1 MNRSQRARRRER
13 RERLRQERS
22 RRSLESIPKAPESV
36 FSFGNL
42 YRAARVSAKGTLW
55 KSGAMKFDRYRAVNC
70 IRLREAL
77 LSGAYRRQPPVRFTL
92 CERGK
97 IRHIVGPRYRDRV
110 IQRCLCD
117 SFIAPVLSRSLVYS
131 NSASLKGK
139 GTSFARRRFERDMLA
154 ARARYGEDA
163 RVFQYDVRNYFG
175 SIPSDRAHAVLSEII
190 LRPYSGL
197 PESDSM
203 SRLLDIAALYSCEST
218 YLTLGNQVNQLA
230 AIAYLN
236 GMDHAFHECLRQGRA
251 GRYMDDGYIFC
262 SREDL
267 LSVRHLFLAS
277 LESLGLKPNGKA
289 CFSSRL
295 NRDLTFLKVRFSYV
309 DGHPCRRLAR
319 TAIIRY
325 RRHLKSLHAS
335 VDSHRLPSEVIDAS
349 IASFKGVLSV
359 STARHRQ
366 ALVSKVL
373 SPLRS
378 FPDNVPKQPEN
389 VQNRPQMSAGDNR
402 PPIAEEIYYDTPL
415 TVLLSYLSGRTP
427 NGLLDR

>member
-13 RERLRQERS
+13 RERHRQERS
-22 RRSLESIPKAPESV
+22 RRSLESTPKTPESV

-42 YRAARVSAKGTLW
+42 YRAARVCAKGTLW
-55 KSGAMKFDRYRAVNC
+55 KSGSMKFDRYRAVNC
-70 IRLREAL
+70 IRLRERL

-117 SFIAPVLSRSLVYS
+117 SFIVPMLSRSLVYS

-139 GTSFARRRFERDMLA
+139 GTSFARRRFEQDMLA
-154 ARARYGEDA
+154 ARARYGEDT
-163 RVFQYDVRNYFG
+163 RVFQYDVKNYFG
-175 SIPSDRAHAVLSEII
+175 SIPSVRAHAVLSEII
-190 LRPYSGL
+190 LKPFCGR

-203 SRLLDIAALYSCEST
+203 LRLLDIAALYSRESAF
-218 YLTLGNQVNQLA
+218 LTLGNQVNQLA

-236 GMDHAFHECLRQGRA
+236 RLDHAFHELLRQGGA
-251 GRYMDDGYIFC
+251 GRYMDDGYVFC

-267 LSVRHLFLAS
+267 LSIQQLFLAS
-277 LESLGLKPNGKA
+277 LEFLGLQPNVKA

-295 NRDLTFLKVRFSYV
+295 DRELSFLKIRFSCS
-309 DGHPCRRLAR
+309 DGHPRRRLSQI
-319 TAIIRY
+319 TLIRY

-335 VDSHRLPSEVIDAS
+335 VDSQKLPPKVIDTS
-349 IASFKGVLSV
+349 IASFKGVLSI

-366 ALVSKVL
+366 ALESKVL
-373 SPLRS
+373 SHLRS
-378 FPDNVPKQPEN
+378 FPDILGQC
-389 VQNRPQMSAGDNR
+389 PQTPRKCLKAPSDVRNCIPPTDNTR
-402 PPIAEEIYYDTPL
+402 NI
-415 TVLLSYLSGRTP
+415 
-427 NGLLDR
+427 

>member
-13 RERLRQERS
+13 RERHRQERS
-22 RRSLESIPKAPESV
+22 RRSLESTPKTPESV

-42 YRAARVSAKGTLW
+42 YRAARVCAKGTLW

-70 IRLREAL
+70 IRLRESL
-77 LSGAYRRQPPVRFTL
+77 LSGTYRRQPPVRFTL

-117 SFIAPVLSRSLVYS
+117 SFLVPILSRSLVYS

-139 GTSFARRRFERDMLA
+139 GTSFARRRFEKDMLA
-154 ARARYGEDA
+154 ARRRYGPYA
-163 RVFQYDVRNYFG
+163 RVFQYDVKNYFG
-175 SIPSDRAHAVLSEII
+175 SIPSAQAHAVLSEII
-190 LRPYSGL
+190 LKPFCGR

-203 SRLLDIAALYSCEST
+203 LRLLDIAALYSRESAF
-218 YLTLGNQVNQLA
+218 LTLGNQVNQLA

-236 GMDHAFHECLRQGRA
+236 GMDHAFHECLRQGGA
-251 GRYMDDGYIFC
+251 GRYMDDGYVFC
-262 SREDL
+262 AAKDL
-267 LSVRHLFLAS
+267 PHVRTLFLAS
-277 LESLGLKPNGKA
+277 LESLGLKPNEKA

-295 NRDLTFLKVRFSYV
+295 NRELAFLKVRFSCI
-309 DGHPCRRLAR
+309 DGRPCRRLAR
-319 TAIIRY
+319 TTVILY

-335 VDSHRLPSEVIDAS
+335 MVSRKLPPEVIDAS

-366 ALVSKVL
+366 ALESKVL
-373 SPLRS
+373 SHLRS
-378 FPDNVPKQPEN
+378 FPDILGQCPQTSRKCPKAPSDVRN
-389 VQNRPQMSAGDNR
+389 CIPPTDNTR
-402 PPIAEEIYYDTPL
+402 NI
-415 TVLLSYLSGRTP
+415 
-427 NGLLDR
+427 